1 MPLAKPM
8 RRQLTHRRQIISDGY
23 QRDDGLWDIEARMTD
38 VKTAPVDNL
47 ERGGFVSAGEPFHDI
62 SARLTI
68 DATFTIVSA
77 DAVIDASPFKN
88 CPAAAKAFGRLVGA
102 QIGPGWHKEAQDR
115 VAGVAGCTHITELLP
130 VLATTA
136 IQSLWPT
143 LGDDVLRVGS
153 RFLLNSCRSWAQD
166 GEVVKRH
173 LPELYQSSKPL
184 ESIE

>member
-1 MPLAKPM
+1 MPLVKPM
-8 RRQLTHRRQIISDGY
+8 GRQLAHRCRIIK
-23 QRDDGLWDIEARMTD
+23 RDDGLRDSEARMTN

-47 ERGGFVSAGEPFHDI
+47 ERSGFVSAGELFQDI
-62 SARLTI
+62 SARLTT

-77 DAVIDASPFKN
+77 DAVTDASPFKN
-88 CPAAAKAFGRLVGA
+88 CPADAKAFGRLVGG
-102 QIGPGWHKEAQDR
+102 GPGWHKEAQER
-115 VAGVAGCTHITELLP
+115 VAGVAGCTHIS
-130 VLATTA
+130 VLVTAA
-136 IQSLWPT
+136 IQSLWST

-173 LPELYQSSKPL
+173 LTELYQSSKPL